1 MSVIKDGLSFLEQ
14 YIALLRDRV
23 VDHEEIIYVAP
34 IHISLGIVDVFYLN
48 IDGI

>member
-23 VDHEEIIYVAP
+23 VNHKGIKNVRSS
-34 IHISLGIVDVFYLN
+34 HISEGIVDVFYLN
-48 IDGI
+48 IDDI